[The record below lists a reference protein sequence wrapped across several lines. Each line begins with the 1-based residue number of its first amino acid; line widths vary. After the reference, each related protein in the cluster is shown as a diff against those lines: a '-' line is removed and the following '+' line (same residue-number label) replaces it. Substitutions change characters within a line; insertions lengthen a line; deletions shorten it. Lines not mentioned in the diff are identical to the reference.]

1 MDFKS
6 IKKWLLCITYGLIL
20 FFLLY
25 RFNDVVQFAKT
36 GISILFPFLIGCFL
50 AFILNLPMRAIERK
64 LPAKLGRWRRPISLV
79 LTLLLFVSVFFIT
92 ISMVVPALTD
102 TFQNIAASIPV
113 FVDRII
119 VLLEENNI
127 SSSFFESTWITDIL
141 ERLDSE
147 LVSLISSLSAGL
159 ISSTVGIISFLI
171 QFFTT
176 AAISLVFA
184 IYILFSKET
193 LVRQLKMLLF
203 AHFPRNFARRTVKVA
218 RLTQNTFSNFFS
230 GQFVEACILGTMFVI
245 SMSIFKI
252 PYAILIGLLI
262 ALTALIPI
270 FGAFIGCI
278 TGVLLIIIESPL
290 KAILFVILFFI
301 LQQLEGNLIYPKVV
315 GNSVGLPS
323 IWVLVAVTTGGNLFG
338 IAGMLF
344 FIPIFSVVYNL
355 LRESTWKQL
364 RVKKFCQKDE
374 KI

>member
-1 MDFKS
+1 M
-6 IKKWLLCITYGLIL
+6 
-20 FFLLY
+20 
-25 RFNDVVQFAKT
+25 
-36 GISILFPFLIGCFL
+36 
-50 AFILNLPMRAIERK
+50 
-64 LPAKLGRWRRPISLV
+64 
-79 LTLLLFVSVFFIT
+79 
-92 ISMVVPALTD
+92 
-102 TFQNIAASIPV
+102 
-113 FVDRII
+113 
-119 VLLEENNI
+119 
-127 SSSFFESTWITDIL
+127 
-141 ERLDSE
+141 
-147 LVSLISSLSAGL
+147 
-159 ISSTVGIISFLI
+159 
-171 QFFTT
+171 
-176 AAISLVFA
+176 
-184 IYILFSKET
+184 
-193 LVRQLKMLLF
+193 
-203 AHFPRNFARRTVKVA
+203 
-218 RLTQNTFSNFFS
+218 
-230 GQFVEACILGTMFVI
+230 I

-278 TGVLLIIIESPL
+278 TGVLLIIIENPL

>member
-184 IYILFSKET
+184 IFCF
-193 LVRQLKMLLF
+193 LKKLSC
-203 AHFPRNFARRTVKVA
+203 A
-218 RLTQNTFSNFFS
+218 S
-230 GQFVEACILGTMFVI
+230 
-245 SMSIFKI
+245 
-252 PYAILIGLLI
+252 
-262 ALTALIPI
+262 
-270 FGAFIGCI
+270 
-278 TGVLLIIIESPL
+278 
-290 KAILFVILFFI
+290 
-301 LQQLEGNLIYPKVV
+301 
-315 GNSVGLPS
+315 
-323 IWVLVAVTTGGNLFG
+323 
-338 IAGMLF
+338 
-344 FIPIFSVVYNL
+344 
-355 LRESTWKQL
+355 
-364 RVKKFCQKDE
+364 
-374 KI
+374 